1 MEVGRFLQ
9 TTRNNQ
15 SSKGETKMSIK
26 ELFIKWLTDEP
37 SLIEYIALVLICIA
51 LLLETRK

>member
-1 MEVGRFLQ
+1 
-9 TTRNNQ
+9 
-15 SSKGETKMSIK
+15 MSIK